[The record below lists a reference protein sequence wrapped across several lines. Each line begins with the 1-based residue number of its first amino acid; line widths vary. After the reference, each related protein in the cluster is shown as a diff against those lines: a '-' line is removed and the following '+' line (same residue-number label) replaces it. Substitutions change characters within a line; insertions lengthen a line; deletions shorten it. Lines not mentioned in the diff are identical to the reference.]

1 MVPDKREMMIK
12 RNQLGVIF
20 NAYQGRVK
28 KVLTVCS
35 AGCLR
40 SPTAAHILSSPPF
53 NFNTRCA
60 GTSEEYAIVPV
71 TEALV
76 AWADVILVMDQSQ
89 RDYIMA
95 MQNKM
100 FNETQCTMNEFEFKP
115 IHNLEIEDEYDY
127 RNPKLVKIMTAK
139 FQEIFKNDLINNDWN

>member
-1 MVPDKREMMIK
+1 MIK
-12 RNQLGVIF
+12 RNQLGVVF
-20 NAYQGRVK
+20 NAYQGKYK

-40 SPTAAHILSSPPF
+40 SPTAAHILSSEPF

-76 AWADVILVMDQSQ
+76 IWADVILCMDSDQQ
-89 RDYIMA
+89 KFIND
-95 MQNKM
+95 MQNKI
-100 FNETQCTMNEFEFKP
+100 FNDMDNWAYDFNFKQV
-115 IHNLEIEDEYDY
+115 INLEIEDDYDY
-127 RNPKLVKIMTAK
+127 RHPELVKIMQDK
-139 FQEIFKNDLINNDWN
+139 FYKIFEADLRIPTV

>member
-1 MVPDKREMMIK
+1 MIK

-20 NAYQGRVK
+20 NAYQGKHK

-40 SPTAAHILSSPPF
+40 SPTAAHILSSEPW

-71 TEALV
+71 TEALLV
-76 AWADVILVMDQSQ
+76 WADVILVMDEFQQ
-89 RDYIMA
+89 RIINER
-95 MQNKM
+95 QNKLAEEYEA
-100 FNETQCTMNEFEFKP
+100 FDYKQV
-115 IHNLEIEDEYDY
+115 INLDIPDNFDY
-127 RNPKLVKIMTAK
+127 RNPKLVKIMTEK
-139 FQEIFKNDLINNDWN
+139 FKELFPLE